1 MDELKKLRNDLDMC
15 DEILIDALRMRC
27 QIIQEITN
35 YKQKN
40 GLPIYQAEEE
50 ERKKSKM
57 LAKLDDYEYK
67 KSIMAVYDSILYRS
81 KRIQSHELFG
91 FNIFLIGFMG
101 VGKSTVSNALQNTF
115 AMDVVEMD
123 EMIAKKNNMS
133 ISEIFDLHGEAY
145 FRNEET
151 NLLKEVGKEKNKI
164 VSCGGGVAMREV
176 NIQEMTKSG
185 KVILLTAK
193 PETILERVKENHD
206 RPLLENNKTVE
217 YVSELMEKRRP
228 AYEAAADIVI
238 ATDGKS
244 ANEICEEIIAQVKK
258 FKLFDCSESSDREN
272 ERGKKMSNHIT
283 GHTVLLCL
291 LGSPVAH
298 SVSPEMHNE
307 ACSQLGLDY
316 TYLAF
321 DVPEEKMPQAVE
333 GLRTMGARG
342 WNITMPGKNIMCKLA
357 DKVSP
362 ASEISGA
369 CNTIVNDDGVLTAYT
384 TDGVGF
390 MRAVAENGVDII
402 GKKMTLL
409 GAGGAA
415 TAILVQAA
423 LDGVAEINVFNVK
436 DAFYPRAEEIVKKLN
451 ERTGCKVTL
460 HDYSDPE
467 ILRQSIADSAILVNG
482 TSVGMAPKTDN
493 TIITDTTMFHKD
505 LFVFDVIYNPQE
517 TRLLR
522 EARAAG
528 CKTSNGMYMLLYQ
541 GAASVELW
549 TGQQM
554 PVEIIKE
561 NYFTK

>member
-67 KSIMAVYDSILYRS
+67 KSIMAVYDSVLYRS

-115 AMDVVEMD
+115 AMDVLEMD

-151 NLLKEVGKEKNKI
+151 NLLKEVGNEKK
-164 VSCGGGVAMREV
+164 
-176 NIQEMTKSG
+176 KSG
-185 KVILLTAK
+185 KIILLTAK

-258 FKLFDCSESSDREN
+258 FK
-272 ERGKKMSNHIT
+272 
-283 GHTVLLCL
+283 
-291 LGSPVAH
+291 
-298 SVSPEMHNE
+298 
-307 ACSQLGLDY
+307 
-316 TYLAF
+316 
-321 DVPEEKMPQAVE
+321 
-333 GLRTMGARG
+333 
-342 WNITMPGKNIMCKLA
+342 
-357 DKVSP
+357 
-362 ASEISGA
+362 
-369 CNTIVNDDGVLTAYT
+369 
-384 TDGVGF
+384 
-390 MRAVAENGVDII
+390 
-402 GKKMTLL
+402 
-409 GAGGAA
+409 
-415 TAILVQAA
+415 
-423 LDGVAEINVFNVK
+423 
-436 DAFYPRAEEIVKKLN
+436 
-451 ERTGCKVTL
+451 
-460 HDYSDPE
+460 
-467 ILRQSIADSAILVNG
+467 
-482 TSVGMAPKTDN
+482 
-493 TIITDTTMFHKD
+493 
-505 LFVFDVIYNPQE
+505 
-517 TRLLR
+517 
-522 EARAAG
+522 
-528 CKTSNGMYMLLYQ
+528 
-541 GAASVELW
+541 
-549 TGQQM
+549 
-554 PVEIIKE
+554 
-561 NYFTK
+561 